1 VARHRPNRSEAII
14 KRSEQDLL
22 EALRQQFELLKNAC
36 TGYDGGNDL
45 EVLNIATRLR
55 VILHGPGSLVSQL
68 HLAKRLRFRDTS
80 THRLDPER
88 NICVANIGFKLTV
101 GVGAKWIPLLDGWPE
116 GHPKPPRQPFNIW
129 WGEAILPSSSPDGLD
144 RTPHYAR
151 RDLVLAIANQDGG
164 AHVGHRDAN
173 YDRLTKDHFTYE
185 VAWRTAEGETSFQ
198 PVRGNPTNVCVRQI
212 GHEVLRTLE
221 LDLPAVLLSAPR

>member
-1 VARHRPNRSEAII
+1 MTRHRPNRSSAII

-22 EALRQQFELLKNAC
+22 EALRQQFELLKTAC
-36 TGYDGGNDL
+36 AGYDDGNDL

-55 VILHGPGSLVSQL
+55 VILHGPGSLVGQL
-68 HLAKRLRFRDTS
+68 HLAKRLKFRDTS

-88 NICVANIGFKLTV
+88 NICVANIGLKLTV

-116 GHPKPPRQPFNIW
+116 GHPKPPRQRFNTW

-144 RTPHYAR
+144 RTPRYAR

-185 VAWRTAEGETSFQ
+185 FAWRTAEGETSFQ
-198 PVRGNPTNVCVRQI
+198 PVQGNPANVCVRQI